1 MSKDDVMKIKVDGH
15 PVGTI
20 GLKDVMAQI
29 SSDYADG
36 LDEKIKGE
44 LKSKEGLVAIEPESG
59 DYFVGKTLG
68 QANEAAFVKYPDY
81 WVYFMRIDDPE
92 AAMPLKTW

>member
-1 MSKDDVMKIKVDGH
+1 MDMYRDKASRQAFITRAKEV
-15 PVGTI
+15 
-20 GLKDVMAQI
+20 
-29 SSDYADG
+29 Y
-36 LDEKIKGE
+36 EKIKDE
-44 LKSKEGLVAIEPESG
+44 LAGKEGLVAIEPESG

-68 QANEAAFVKYPDY
+68 QANDAAFAKYPDY

>member
-1 MSKDDVMKIKVDGH
+1 MSSVMDMYRDKATREAFITRAKEV
-15 PVGTI
+15 
-20 GLKDVMAQI
+20 
-29 SSDYADG
+29 Y
-36 LDEKIKGE
+36 ERIKGE
-44 LKSKEGLVAIEPESG
+44 LEGKEGLVAIEPESG

-68 QANEAAFVKYPDY
+68 RANDAAFAKYPDS